1 MLKRPSKLLNL
12 TPAGGGDGGVIT
24 DNESDGHQRMFVR
37 GSGDI
42 SRLFCGVKT
51 ALTSQRS
58 GRLWPIVATKTGVL
72 SQNM

>member
-1 MLKRPSKLLNL
+1 MLKRLSKLLNL

-37 GSGDI
+37 TSGDI
-42 SRLFCGVKT
+42 SRLTEV
-51 ALTSQRS
+51 
-58 GRLWPIVATKTGVL
+58 RLSASVIVAPKTGVL

>member
-24 DNESDGHQRMFVR
+24 DNEPDGHQRMFVR
-37 GSGDI
+37 ASGDI
-42 SRLFCGVKT
+42 SRLTEV
-51 ALTSQRS
+51 
-58 GRLWPIVATKTGVL
+58 RLSASVIVATKTGVL

>member
-24 DNESDGHQRMFVR
+24 DNEPDGHQRMFLR
-37 GSGDI
+37 TSGDI
-42 SRLFCGVKT
+42 SRLTEV
-51 ALTSQRS
+51 
-58 GRLWPIVATKTGVL
+58 RLSASVIVASKTGVL

>member
-24 DNESDGHQRMFVR
+24 DNEPDGHQRMFVR
-37 GSGDI
+37 TSGDI
-42 SRLFCGVKT
+42 SRLTEV
-51 ALTSQRS
+51 
-58 GRLWPIVATKTGVL
+58 RLSASVIVATKTGVL

>member
-24 DNESDGHQRMFVR
+24 DNEPDGHQRMFVR
-37 GSGDI
+37 ASGDI
-42 SRLFCGVKT
+42 SRLTEV
-51 ALTSQRS
+51 
-58 GRLWPIVATKTGVL
+58 RLSASVIVASKTGVL